1 MKLVKPTMEYD
12 QAIQQ
17 FRQEFL
23 EYEGSMDGCGSL
35 RKFDRTQD
43 RLDQVQLLQN
53 PKTVPAGLVPM
64 TQYIYVR
71 EPDQKIIG
79 VIRIRHYL
87 NNFFWKNTAVILA
100 TAYAPVNAGR
110 GTPHKCYG
118 LSCQNAGSWALNGF
132 SSSVSR
138 EMPEA
143 GV

>member
-71 EPDQKIIG
+71 ETDQKIIG
-79 VIRIRHYL
+79 VIRIRHCL
-87 NNFFWKNTAVILA
+87 NTFFGKIRRSYWLQ
-100 TAYAPVNAGR
+100 R
-110 GTPHKCYG
+110 
-118 LSCQNAGSWALNGF
+118 
-132 SSSVSR
+132 
-138 EMPEA
+138 MPQ
-143 GV
+143 